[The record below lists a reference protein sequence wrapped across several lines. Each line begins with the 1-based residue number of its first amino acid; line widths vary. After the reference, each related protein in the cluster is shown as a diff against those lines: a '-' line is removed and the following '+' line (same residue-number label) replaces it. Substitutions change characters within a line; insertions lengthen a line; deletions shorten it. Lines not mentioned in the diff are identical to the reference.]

1 MKSGMVNW
9 SLYIVL
15 AVYFVL
21 YTVWLLLLIIGN
33 KKNNVIMTEK
43 YLPRSRYPLRELI
56 GVGLCLLNMVH
67 YSFENTKDLKKMA
80 KMKGTYGD
88 RWGVFYYKINMAERM
103 GYMLTLILL
112 GLIVAP
118 ISGEMT
124 LLVVS
129 PGLGVLGYI
138 LAAGRVSDV
147 INIREDAMM
156 REFPNVVSNL
166 ALLINSGMDTFS
178 AWENIAQNGEGII
191 YEEMRKTIADM
202 KTQGT
207 SEMQAYIN
215 FGTRCAIPRITKF
228 ISMMVQNIKKGS
240 DDLISF
246 LMYESSSCWSEKKNR
261 AKIQGEKAGS
271 KLMIPIFMIMVGILI
286 LIMGPMAANLGF

>member
-1 MKSGMVNW
+1 MKSGMVNR

-33 KKNNVIMTEK
+33 KKNNIIMTEK

-88 RWGVFYYKINMAERM
+88 RWGVFYYKINMAERI